1 MMKQDGNNDIFS
13 VRNTFL
19 RLKRDSSRWSVI
31 SLVIV
36 FFIALPVISI
46 VVNLMGGPGET
57 WGHLVKYLLP
67 LYISNSLYLIVVCT
81 LMTLLFGVTS
91 AWLVARYEFPLRK
104 LADWLLILPL
114 AIPSYITAYAYAGVF
129 DFGGSFTKILISLGI
144 EPMRFDIMNRF
155 GLAFVLSVS
164 LFPYVYVS
172 ARAFFVNEAG
182 NLLEASKMLGVGE
195 FKSFFKL
202 ILPLARPAVIAGLI
216 LVLME
221 VLNDYGAAT
230 YFGVSTFTT
239 GIFRS
244 WFSLEEPETAIY
256 LSAIL
261 LCIVFAVLLFEK
273 WQRRHKQYT
282 HSGGGNRLIS
292 RKKTSKRTGLLV
304 LFLVF
309 VPITLGFLVPIF
321 QLFYWSYFTFEKV
334 FDSTFIALSLKSLGI
349 ALLTAL
355 LTVLFATALIFATR
369 WNKLGFIKNISKLS
383 ILGYA
388 IPGAVV
394 AIGIMI
400 PTLALDKWLI
410 RVLHTHFGITSGL
423 IINGTIFALIY
434 AYIVRFLAVAYNPIE
449 SAGLKI
455 SNTISDA
462 SRTLGIGNFKTFYKI
477 EFPLIKTGLLGAFIL
492 VFIDVLKELP
502 LTLILKPYNVNTLAV
517 KAYEYASDEL
527 IMEAAVPSLFIVFTA
542 LVPVIFLSRFLGINN
557 R

>member
-1 MMKQDGNNDIFS
+1 MVGYLTCYCFFYCFTGYFHSGKPHGWSRRNLGAFSKIFTAA
-13 VRNTFL
+13 VYFKLTVP
-19 RLKRDSSRWSVI
+19 DC
-31 SLVIV
+31 
-36 FFIALPVISI
+36 
-46 VVNLMGGPGET
+46 
-57 WGHLVKYLLP
+57 
-67 LYISNSLYLIVVCT
+67 SLYLDDT
-81 LMTLLFGVTS
+81 LFGVTS

-334 FDSTFIALSLKSLGI
+334 FDSTFIALSLK
-349 ALLTAL
+349 
-355 LTVLFATALIFATR
+355 
-369 WNKLGFIKNISKLS
+369 KLGNCPADGF
-383 ILGYA
+383 
-388 IPGAVV
+388 
-394 AIGIMI
+394 
-400 PTLALDKWLI
+400 TD
-410 RVLHTHFGITSGL
+410 RTFCH
-423 IINGTIFALIY
+423 
-434 AYIVRFLAVAYNPIE
+434 RF
-449 SAGLKI
+449 
-455 SNTISDA
+455 
-462 SRTLGIGNFKTFYKI
+462 NFCH
-477 EFPLIKTGLLGAFIL
+477 P
-492 VFIDVLKELP
+492 
-502 LTLILKPYNVNTLAV
+502 
-517 KAYEYASDEL
+517 
-527 IMEAAVPSLFIVFTA
+527 ME
-542 LVPVIFLSRFLGINN
+542 
-557 R
+557 